1 MFMYLALS
9 YRGSSLYSHAG
20 YEDSLCPDHWLASHP
35 GGATLAVEIHG
46 KRHQK
51 VSFWI
56 RTVTDLNRILLDPYR
71 SGCTVGYSPDPSVPR
86 LLIIKRNMSDMHGA
100 SHTHFMPF
108 IFLLGHVTSPVIQ
121 HNVNKRRTIDRARTW
136 SRISISRSV
145 GRSL

>member
-1 MFMYLALS
+1 
-9 YRGSSLYSHAG
+9 
-20 YEDSLCPDHWLASHP
+20 
-35 GGATLAVEIHG
+35 
-46 KRHQK
+46 
-51 VSFWI
+51 
-56 RTVTDLNRILLDPYR
+56 
-71 SGCTVGYSPDPSVPR
+71 
-86 LLIIKRNMSDMHGA
+86 MHGA